1 MGAMKIFLA
10 HAKEDSEVVK
20 KVGQFL
26 LDKGVEVWLDDW
38 CLTPGDS
45 LTQKIFEEG
54 IPAADRLVVFLSP
67 FSVESNWVKRELAT
81 GTIMELAEEKGLGGK
96 FVIPV
101 FLVECKIPYMLRD
114 KLYANFTNKSFDS
127 ACEELY
133 RGIVDQPTGPQEAK
147 FKNRYVHYKEV
158 APRYGGKF
166 ALLIEF
172 GVEVSPVEGFNGG
185 VQVSIP
191 YKHAKFWYSQSS
203 FVSLDPPMTG
213 AYSNVNEIKEKTK
226 YILRVSNQI
235 TLSTSLYFFIEA
247 DERFEIVAA
256 SFGNYYGNQEV

>member
-1 MGAMKIFLA
+1 MKVFLA

-20 KVGQFL
+20 KVGHFL
-26 LDKGVEVWLDDW
+26 LSKGVEIWLDDW

-54 IPAADRLVVFLSP
+54 IPTADRLVAFLSP

-81 GTIMELAEEKGLGGK
+81 GTIMELAEEKGLGSK
-96 FVIPV
+96 FVIPA
-101 FLVECKIPYMLRD
+101 LLAECKIPYMLRD

-133 RGIVDQPTGPQEAK
+133 RGILDQPSGPQEAK
-147 FKNRYVHYKEV
+147 FKNRYIHYNEV
-158 APRYGGKF
+158 APQHGGKF

-172 GVEVSPVEGFNGG
+172 GVEVSPVEGFNGW
-185 VQVSIP
+185 VQVSTP
-191 YKHAKFWYSQSS
+191 YKHAQFWYGQSN
-203 FVSLDPPMTG
+203 FASLDPPMTG
-213 AYSNVNEIKEKTK
+213 AYSNVAEIKEETK

-235 TLSTSLYFFIEA
+235 TPSTSLYFFIEA
-247 DERFEIVAA
+247 DEPFESVAA
-256 SFGNYYGNQEV
+256 SFGDYYGNQEV

>member
-1 MGAMKIFLA
+1 MKVFLA

-26 LDKGVEVWLDDW
+26 VSKGVEVWLDDW

-54 IPAADRLVVFLSP
+54 IPTADRLVGFLSP
-67 FSVESNWVKRELAT
+67 FSVESNWVERELAT

-101 FLVECKIPYMLRD
+101 LLAECKIPYMLRD

-133 RGIVDQPTGPQEAK
+133 RGIMDQPSGLKETK
-147 FKNRYVHYKEV
+147 FKNRYIHYKKV
-158 APRYGGKF
+158 PPRHGGKF

-185 VQVSIP
+185 AQVSIP
-191 YKHAKFWYSQSS
+191 YKHAQFWYGQSN
-203 FVSLDPPMTG
+203 FASLDPRGG
-213 AYSNVNEIKEKTK
+213 AYFNINEIKEETK

-235 TLSTSLYFFIEA
+235 TPSTSLYFFIES
-247 DERFEIVAA
+247 DKPFEIVDA
-256 SFGNYYGNQEV
+256 SFGDFYGNQEV